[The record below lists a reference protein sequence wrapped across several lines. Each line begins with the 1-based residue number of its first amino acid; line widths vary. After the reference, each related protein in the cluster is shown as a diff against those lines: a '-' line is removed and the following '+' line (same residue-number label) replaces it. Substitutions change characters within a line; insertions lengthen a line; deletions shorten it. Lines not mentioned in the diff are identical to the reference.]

1 MNNEESFMKRSVK
14 KNSPAD
20 HHVRDPWLPLL
31 CVRGKRS
38 AKESEVQY
46 TAFEIYYTMGPAER
60 SLRRV
65 AERVGK
71 SESWIENWSSS
82 FRWSR
87 RAAAWDRQQAR
98 RLAVEFEEQ
107 QKQAIRIEVQQ
118 LAREREDREQKCL
131 QRKDQTRKDLFAAA
145 KSMLDLPL
153 ATLTVK
159 EEVRRCPGTEQAAH
173 GPEPAIPCVTAKSFL
188 AARYPLKRPPLR
200 DLFPPQVEA

>member
-1 MNNEESFMKRSVK
+1 MIFCARFTDSNRSK
-14 KNSPAD
+14 SRIAIFTPD
-20 HHVRDPWLPLL
+20 SGITQWVRP
-31 CVRGKRS
+31 
-38 AKESEVQY
+38 SEVC
-46 TAFEIYYTMGPAER
+46 GGWR
-60 SLRRV
+60 SGWAKVR
-65 AERVGK
+65 AG
-71 SESWIENWSSS
+71 
-82 FRWSR
+82 SR
-87 RAAAWDRQQAR
+87 IGAAPF
-98 RLAVEFEEQ
+98 AVEFEEQ